1 MQYETE
7 TAIISLF
14 EKRMHKKSGIKHR
27 KTAKTGHKQQ
37 DFTDTILQKS

>member
-14 EKRMHKKSGIKHR
+14 EKRMHKKSGKKHR

-37 DFTDTILQKS
+37 DYMNTILHKS

>member
-1 MQYETE
+1 MENETE

-14 EKRMHKKSGIKHR
+14 EKSMHKKSGKKHR

-37 DFTDTILQKS
+37 EYTDTILQKS